1 MLVNKFTV
9 IVSCISVLG
18 IVVTLDVPQL
28 GVIVLHPYL
37 LS

>member
-1 MLVNKFTV
+1 MNLQSVYL
-9 IVSCISVLG
+9 CVLG
-18 IVVTLDVPQL
+18 VVFTLDVPQL

>member
-1 MLVNKFTV
+1 MLVNEF
-9 IVSCISVLG
+9 VSNIISVLG